1 MPRLISRKN
10 LAYPKVDGQVL
21 SSDSKG
27 IQSWVDNKI
36 VGISTLGSTVGTAN
50 TIKFASGIG
59 VTIVSGVASVSVVPA
74 NKTVTKYTATADQT
88 TFAATYALGY
98 VDVFFNGVKLSE
110 DQYTST
116 NGTSIVLDEGAAV
129 DDIIEIVAFTFNT
142 GSSSGGGGSIAGIDT
157 TGTSYFT
164 NLNISGV
171 TTSNSFVGNIAGT
184 ASNATLLNFEPAS
197 EYLDYNNF
205 SNTPTIP
212 TNNNQLTNGA
222 GFITHQGSGTELTGI
237 VTSIVAGTNV
247 TISGST
253 GTVTI
258 NSSGGGGG
266 GGGASRN
273 TATLTIGSI
282 ASGITT
288 TGNVTLPKTGVLISV
303 HPVGTAS
310 GWLRLYTRSDLATA
324 DASRVRTV
332 DPDPGSGVILETITS
347 GISTVYFSPQT
358 IFSNA
363 EDTPINTFNYRF
375 TKDGTAGITTFTFK
389 YISLES

>member
-36 VGISTLGSTVGTAN
+36 IGISTLGSTVGTAN
-50 TIKFASGIG
+50 TIKFASG
-59 VTIVSGVASVSVVPA
+59 VDVSIVAGVASVTVEKAS
-74 NKTVTKYTATADQT
+74 KTVTKYTAAANQT

-98 VDVFFNGVKLSE
+98 VDVFLNGVKLSE
-110 DQYTST
+110 DQYTAT

-129 DDIIEIVAFTFNT
+129 DDIIEIVAFNFATG
-142 GSSSGGGGSIAGIDT
+142 GSSGGGSIAGIDT
-157 TGTSYFT
+157 TGTSVFK

-171 TTSNSFVGNIAGT
+171 TTSNSFVGNITGT
-184 ASNATLLNFEPAS
+184 ASNATQLNSQAAS
-197 EYLDYNNF
+197 YYLDYNNF
-205 SNTPTIP
+205 SNTPTVP

-222 GFITHQGSGTELTGI
+222 GFITTSFTNTNQLTNGAGFITTSFTNTNQLTNGAGFITATSSGTGLTGI

-266 GGGASRN
+266 S
-273 TATLTIGSI
+273 
-282 ASGITT
+282 SG
-288 TGNVTLPKTGVLISV
+288 
-303 HPVGTAS
+303 
-310 GWLRLYTRSDLATA
+310 
-324 DASRVRTV
+324 
-332 DPDPGSGVILETITS
+332 PDPVIM
-347 GISTVYFSPQT
+347 GM
-358 IFSNA
+358 IF
-363 EDTPINTFNYRF
+363 
-375 TKDGTAGITTFTFK
+375 
-389 YISLES
+389 